1 MIAFACPILD
11 TQSYRRYAEP
21 GIRLAAEADSEL
33 YALAPA
39 GGLARSYNLLLDRAA
54 GHEDLEAV
62 VLVHP
67 HAEIADPLFCRKARE
82 ALEDP
87 GVGVVGAVGAT
98 GVRNIAWWEGAVR
111 AGDVRHRYTEYG
123 GGELEAYSWTQPRG
137 APGEVEC
144 VDGLL
149 LVLSPWVAR
158 NIRFDESLGH
168 GHGQAH
174 GFDFDFCVQV
184 RAEGRKVVVADFR
197 LIQHRA
203 LELLEEDKLWVE
215 AHIKLGEKWDGR
227 MPGVP
232 QRELDWKARARR
244 AEAEREAARAFA
256 HANLLGADAR
266 VLAAE
271 RALEEVT
278 STASWRATEPLR
290 WLNKRRAE
298 RGSRSPS

>member
-1 MIAFACPILD
+1 MIAFACPVLD
-11 TQSYRRYAEP
+11 TESYRRYAEP
-21 GIRLAAEADSEL
+21 GIRLAAESDSEL

-39 GGLARSYNLLLDRAA
+39 GGLARSYNLLLDRAT
-54 GHEDLEAV
+54 GHDDLEAV

-67 HAEIADPLFCRKARE
+67 HAEITDPDFCRKARE
-82 ALEDP
+82 ALGDP

-111 AGDVRHRYTEYG
+111 AGHVRHRYTEYH
-123 GGELEAYSWTQPRG
+123 GGEIEAFSWTQPQP

-158 NIRFDESLGH
+158 NIRFDEGLGH
-168 GHGQAH
+168 GHGHGH
-174 GFDFDFCVQV
+174 GFDFDFCLQV
-184 RAEGRKVVVADFR
+184 RTEGYKVVVADFG

-203 LELLEEDKLWVE
+203 LELLEQDKLWVE
-215 AHIKLGEKWDGR
+215 AHIKLGEKWDGH

-232 QRELDWKARARR
+232 QQEVDWKARARR

-256 HANLLGADAR
+256 HANMLGGDAR
-266 VLAAE
+266 ELAAA

-278 STASWRATEPLR
+278 STASWRATAPLR
-290 WLNKRRAE
+290 WLNKRRADS
-298 RGSRSPS
+298 RGGRP

>member
-1 MIAFACPILD
+1 MIAFACPVMD
-11 TQSYRRYAEP
+11 TDSYRCYAEP
-21 GIRLAAEADSEL
+21 GIRLAAEPDSEL
-33 YALAPA
+33 HALAA
-39 GGLARSYNLLLDRAA
+39 TGGLARSYNLLLERAA
-54 GHEDLEAV
+54 GNEGLEAL

-67 HAEIADPLFCRKARE
+67 HAQITDPLFCRKARD

-87 GVGVVGAVGAT
+87 GVGVVGAIGAT

-111 AGDVRHRYTEYG
+111 AGHVRHRYTEYG
-123 GGELEAYSWTQPRG
+123 GGEFEAFSWTRPQG

-158 NIRFDESLGH
+158 NVRFDESLPLGH
-168 GHGQAH
+168 GV
-174 GFDFDFCVQV
+174 DFDFCVQV
-184 RAEGRKVVVADFR
+184 RAAGYKVVVADFR
-197 LIQHRA
+197 LTQHRA
-203 LELLEEDKLWVE
+203 LELLEDDRLWVE
-215 AHIKLGEKWDGR
+215 AHIRLGKKWEGR

-232 QRELDWKARARR
+232 AEEVDWKTRARR
-244 AEAEREAARAFA
+244 AEAERESARAFA

-290 WLNKRRAE
+290 WLNKRWAARRSRA
-298 RGSRSPS
+298 PS